1 MKLAQFQ
8 FLFVTVVVGVSS
20 CCLSAVSGFSP
31 VFTPSRAVT
40 TEIQAQP
47 GNNNHRDLESND
59 DSGRRKFLQ
68 TVPIVAAAALTST
81 YNPSAAFAKGDED
94 VELPTKEKVT
104 TTFDAIRYELSD
116 PKGGVTYMQQRI
128 DAQDWEGLL
137 EFTKG
142 YDQELRKARMG
153 KAKKLLQSK
162 ELKEQGTSYA
172 NAVTFDL
179 IGMNRN
185 SRKGQE
191 SVDGANKYLDELRQ
205 DVGKFLELESTIQT
219 Q

>member
-1 MKLAQFQ
+1 
-8 FLFVTVVVGVSS
+8 
-20 CCLSAVSGFSP
+20 
-31 VFTPSRAVT
+31 
-40 TEIQAQP
+40 
-47 GNNNHRDLESND
+47 
-59 DSGRRKFLQ
+59 
-68 TVPIVAAAALTST
+68 
-81 YNPSAAFAKGDED
+81 
-94 VELPTKEKVT
+94 
-104 TTFDAIRYELSD
+104 
-116 PKGGVTYMQQRI
+116 MQQRI